1 MAFGGWTPEAGLTG
15 TLSDVDLQRMNN
27 SGMPPLSMS
36 QGLELFDQA
45 LLADQAVVGL
55 TRLDQAVLRS
65 QGDLPPMMRPLV
77 SGGVVRRIA
86 DDRRKDADTFTDRWA
101 ALPAEDRDRHLLD
114 LVRGHAAAV
123 LGHISAHDIDSGQ
136 AFKQLGFDSL
146 TAVELRNRLASA
158 TGLRLPATLV
168 FDYPTIAELVG
179 LLTGLL
185 GEALPSTGTG
195 TGTDAGTGPSVGSVL
210 SGLEQLGDLLTGVE
224 VAGEDRQAIT
234 NRLRSLLTQWTRNDG
249 PETGEPSD
257 DHWETPDDVYQFI
270 ENQLGISGSGS
281 E

>member
-1 MAFGGWTPEAGLTG
+1 MTG
-15 TLSDVDLQRMNN
+15 TLSDVDLERMAG
-27 SGMPPLSMS
+27 SGMLPLSVE
-36 QGLELFDQA
+36 QGLELFDRA

-65 QGDLPPMMRPLV
+65 QGDLPPLMRSLV
-77 SGGVVRRIA
+77 KGSVVRRIA
-86 DDRRKDADTFTDRWA
+86 DDRQKDADTFTDRWA
-101 ALPAEDRDRHLLD
+101 ALPAEERDRLLLD

-123 LGHISAHDIDSGQ
+123 LGHTSAHDIDSGQ

-185 GEALPSTGTG
+185 GDALPGPEAA
-195 TGTDAGTGPSVGSVL
+195 AGAQPTAGSVL
-210 SGLEQLGDLLTGVE
+210 SGLEQLSDQLTAVQA
-224 VAGEDRQAIT
+224 AGEDRQAIT

-270 ENQLGISGSGS
+270 ENELGISGSGS